1 MPPRC
6 LNPIEHTQLCNVY
19 VMHCKIHVQPEA
31 PVSMYQSL
39 IKFANTQ
46 DANLKKKNCLIKT
59 KIRNICRRLY
69 ISNLNKVLS
78 VSE

>member
-46 DANLKKKNCLIKT
+46 DANLKKKIAWLRQKLGIFVEDF
-59 KIRNICRRLY
+59 I
-69 ISNLNKVLS
+69 
-78 VSE
+78 